1 MLNPITNLHDR
12 PLRYLA
18 SVLHE
23 TVYTIFQ
30 LLLLSLLLLGIGG
43 FVVKAIGTDGWLPGM
58 LQSAWHSN
66 PIYAL
71 FVIGALVLGG
81 GWLKRVFD
89 HRLTKLNHTGDVL
102 IYGCLALGVF
112 FGMRLIITGSL

>member
-18 SVLHE
+18 GVLHE
-23 TVYTIFQ
+23 SVYTIFQ
-30 LLLLSLLLLGIGG
+30 LLLLSLLLIGIGG
-43 FVVKAIGTDGWLPGM
+43 FVVKAIGTGGWLPGM
-58 LQSAWHSN
+58 LESAWHSN

-89 HRLTKLNHTGDVL
+89 HRLTKLNHAGDVL

-112 FGMRLIITGSL
+112 FSLRLITTGSL